1 MSKLVI
7 YTDESGFN
15 RAVNLY
21 SQKVQV
27 KQNIRMEIKKLIPD
41 FKVTDDF
48 YKDIELNFY
57 NALGEAHPKHLELMK
72 ATKIPEILDL
82 DIVPLM
88 KLVSQYE
95 TVKDH
100 KNPSI
105 SNYEIVAE
113 TKEEE
118 KQFKVINKVIE
129 AIAEAEEVLPT
140 GVYKQSIEHAFK
152 GWIKAELRNNR
163 LVFNY
168 NVISE
173 RKRIERRTKLLDGVV
188 SS

>member
-1 MSKLVI
+1 
-7 YTDESGFN
+7 
-15 RAVNLY
+15 
-21 SQKVQV
+21 
-27 KQNIRMEIKKLIPD
+27 
-41 FKVTDDF
+41 
-48 YKDIELNFY
+48 
-57 NALGEAHPKHLELMK
+57 MK

-118 KQFKVINKVIE
+118 KQFKAINKVIE

>member
-1 MSKLVI
+1 MHLKYARQPVDNFLQKCKKI
-7 YTDESGFN
+7 YEEWKATVGYAHDCLDVNSTSIKESREPFPGFN
-15 RAVNLY
+15 NLKNAY
-21 SQKVQV
+21 EERL
-27 KQNIRMEIKKLIPD
+27 KQIAAHKMERLNIFAKHSA
-41 FKVTDDF
+41 DDGAHHHN
-48 YKDIELNFY
+48 ITTANLN
-57 NALGEAHPKHLELMK
+57 
-72 ATKIPEILDL
+72 
-82 DIVPLM
+82 
-88 KLVSQYE
+88 
-95 TVKDH
+95 
-100 KNPSI
+100 
-105 SNYEIVAE
+105 E

-118 KQFKVINKVIE
+118 KQFKAINKVIE
-129 AIAEAEEVLPT
+129 AIAAAEEVLPT

>member
-1 MSKLVI
+1 MSKTVI

-27 KQNIRMEIKKLIPD
+27 KQNIRMEMKKLIPS

-48 YKDIELNFY
+48 YKDVELNFY

-82 DIVPLM
+82 DIAPLM
-88 KLVSQYE
+88 KLISQYE

-118 KQFKVINKVIE
+118 KQFKAINKVIE
-129 AIAEAEEVLPT
+129 AIEEAQEVLPT
-140 GVYKQSIEHAFK
+140 GIYIQSIQHAFK
-152 GWIKAELRNNR
+152 GWIRAELRNNK
-163 LVFNY
+163 LVFDY
-168 NVISE
+168 SVISE
-173 RKRIERRTKLLDGVV
+173 RKRMERRTKLLDGVF